1 MTQQQP
7 NMRRS
12 LRTARRYKGVIA
24 GFALL
29 GVLAGVG
36 YVFLNPPKQ
45 TSSAM
50 VILPAPKPN
59 IATDQLIA
67 TSASVL
73 SGALPA
79 IGQGTTLSQLRTKIA
94 VTQATGN
101 VLSITATDKTA
112 AAAEAEANAV
122 AASFLSFIGSS
133 NSPVGAVAGRVFVP
147 ATTAMSG
154 GAIKQY
160 IIYGPIGLVAGLV
173 IGFVVALRK
182 ERSDRRLRTRDEMAN
197 SIGVPVLAA
206 VDTDQPGD
214 ARAWLRLLAEYQPEA
229 VQAWTLRT
237 ALARLRAAS
246 SGGGPGT
253 GLAAGS
259 AVGPENGSA
268 HGGRTTVTVVS
279 LAADSAALAI
289 GPQLAVFAS
298 SLGIPT
304 ALVCAQSPGEAAAM
318 LRAAAAAWSPV
329 STAQANTLRVI
340 AATDADLA
348 ASLPKAALTVIVTTV
363 DDGSPL
369 VTPALRGQPTVLAVS
384 PRMATPEQ
392 VARVAASATDAGGN
406 VVGIMVANPE
416 PDDMTTGFAP
426 VLGRQPRA
434 LPTRMNSTTNAGRGN
449 GVLAAMREE
458 QR

>member
-1 MTQQQP
+1 
-7 NMRRS
+7 
-12 LRTARRYKGVIA
+12 
-24 GFALL
+24 
-29 GVLAGVG
+29 
-36 YVFLNPPKQ
+36 
-45 TSSAM
+45 
-50 VILPAPKPN
+50 
-59 IATDQLIA
+59 
-67 TSASVL
+67 
-73 SGALPA
+73 
-79 IGQGTTLSQLRTKIA
+79 
-94 VTQATGN
+94 
-101 VLSITATDKTA
+101 
-112 AAAEAEANAV
+112 
-122 AASFLSFIGSS
+122 
-133 NSPVGAVAGRVFVP
+133 
-147 ATTAMSG
+147 MSG

-160 IIYGPIGLVAGLV
+160 ILYGPIGLVAGLV
-173 IGFVVALRK
+173 IGFIVALRK
-182 ERSDRRLRTRDEMAN
+182 ERSDRRLRTRDEIAN

-253 GLAAGS
+253 GLAARS

-268 HGGRTTVTVVS
+268 HGGRTAIAVVS
-279 LAADSAALAI
+279 LAADPAALAI

-304 ALVCAQSPGEAAAM
+304 ALIVCAQSPGEADAM

-434 LPTRMNSTTNAGRGN
+434 LPTRMNSTTHAGRGN

-458 QR
+458 RR